1 MVKMTIKEAAD
12 SLHSKGVISNEEYG
26 LLKEAAIS
34 MKGVGAFAKDVM
46 PTIAFTGM
54 GIGALQQLFAPAI
67 NKAKAVMAYNKMTE
81 KYPELKEKDPDKVK
95 DYFQVIE
102 SFSPKAATNPLVA
115 GALVNKMIEFGGV
128 DHKLVQDIA
137 NIQSALPLTTGLQDL
152 SAAAAKSLMS
162 SPDGLPPTETT
173 YRHGDMTTKFFTP
186 ASGSELPGA

>member
-12 SLHSKGVISNEEYG
+12 SLHKKGVISKDECE
-26 LLKEAAIS
+26 LLKEAAFS
-34 MKGVGAFAKDVM
+34 LKQVGSFAKDMAM
-46 PTIAFTGM
+46 PIAVAGM

-67 NKAKAVMAYNKMTE
+67 NKAKAMMAYNQMTE

-95 DYFQVIE
+95 DYFRVIE

-115 GALVNKMIEFGGV
+115 GALVNKMLEFGGV

-137 NIQSALPLTTGLQDL
+137 NIQGALPMTTGLQDL
-152 SAAAAKSLMS
+152 SSAAAKSVLS

-173 YRHGDMTTKFFTP
+173 FRHGDMSTKFFSP